1 MPIKYKINVLKAL
14 KEAGYNSNRIRVEKI
29 MGQATLQKLRS
40 GEMVSWKNIETICRL
55 LNCQPGDIMEYVDD
69 AETNE

>member
-14 KEAGYNSNRIRVEKI
+14 KEAGYNSNRIRFEKI